1 MYYLGYDIGSSSIK
15 VALIEADSGKTIDIH
30 KEPAME
36 MPIESPRKGW
46 AEQDPN
52 LWWNYVCIG
61 TQKLLKKCAVDKK
74 EITGIGI
81 AYQMHGLVLTDKEG
95 NPLRNAIIWC
105 DSRAVE
111 IGEQAAADL
120 GGEFCTSHLLNTPGN
135 FTASKLKWV
144 KENEP
149 DIYSQINYFML
160 PGDFI
165 ASKFTNSPSTTISG
179 LTEGIFWDF
188 KEEKLSAHLLDFY
201 GVQKEIFPPI
211 VPTFGMQ
218 GTVSVQAARQT
229 GLTEGIPVLYRAGDQ
244 PNNAL
249 SLNVF
254 SPGEI
259 AMTGGTSAVAYT
271 ISDQLKTK
279 EIHRINTFAHVNYL
293 PTRPSLGK
301 LLCINGA
308 GVQYRWLKEHLQIN
322 SYDKMNDLANTI
334 NAGSD
339 SLLVYPFG
347 NGAERILYN
356 KNPGASILHLDLNRH
371 TAAHLC
377 RATLEGIAFSL
388 MYGIDI
394 LISDGLK
401 PKVVRAG
408 NDNLFKSA
416 VFAQTMC
423 NLIRHPIEIY
433 NTTGAV
439 GAARACMIHQYGFK
453 AFSKTVMN
461 NDLVETYIPK
471 KENKPISQ
479 AYQQW
484 KEKLDSQLNQ

>member
-15 VALIEADSGKTIDIH
+15 VALIEADSGKTIDIQ

-61 TQKLLKKCAVDKK
+61 TQKLLTKCAVDKN

-81 AYQMHGLVLTDKEG
+81 AYQMHGLVLLDKEG

-120 GGEFCTSHLLNTPGN
+120 GGEFCTYHLLNTPGN

-160 PGDFI
+160 PGDYI
-165 ASKFTNSPSTTISG
+165 AAKFTHVSSTTISG

-201 GVQKEIFPPI
+201 GIEKEIFPPI
-211 VPTFGMQ
+211 VPTFGKQ
-218 GTVSVQAARQT
+218 GIVSAQGARES
-229 GLTEGIPVLYRAGDQ
+229 GLAEGIPVLYRAGDQ

-259 AMTGGTSAVAYT
+259 AMTGGTSAVAFT
-271 ISDQLKTK
+271 ITDQIKTK
-279 EIHRINTFAHVNYL
+279 EIHRVNTFAHVNYS
-293 PTRPSLGK
+293 PNRPSLGK

-308 GVQYRWLKEHLQIN
+308 GIQYRWLKEQLKIK
-322 SYDKMNDLANTI
+322 SYDEMNDLASEVS
-334 NAGSD
+334 AGSD
-339 SLLVYPFG
+339 GLLIYPFG

-356 KNPGASILHLDLNRH
+356 KNPGTSILHLDLNRH
-371 TAAHLC
+371 TTAHLC

-394 LISDGLK
+394 LISEGLK
-401 PKVVRAG
+401 PKVIRAG

-423 NLIRHPIEIY
+423 NLIGHPIEIY

-461 NDLVETYIPK
+461 NDLVQTYTPK
-471 KENKPISQ
+471 KEIKPISQ

-484 KEKLDSQLNQ
+484 KEKLDSHLNQ

>member
-15 VALIEADSGKTIDIH
+15 VALIEAESGKTIDIH

-46 AEQDPN
+46 AEQDPD

-105 DSRAVE
+105 DSRAVD

-120 GGEFCTSHLLNTPGN
+120 EGEFCTSHLLNTPGN

-160 PGDFI
+160 PGDYI
-165 ASKFTNSPSTTISG
+165 AGKFTNVTSTTISG

-188 KEEKLSAHLLDFY
+188 KEEKLSAHLLHYY
-201 GVQKEIFPPI
+201 GIQKEIFPPI

-218 GTVSVQAARQT
+218 GTVSAQAARET
-229 GLTEGIPVLYRAGDQ
+229 GLTEGIPLLYRAGDQ

-271 ISDQLKTK
+271 ISDQLRTK
-279 EIHRINTFAHVNYL
+279 EIHRINTFAHVNYS
-293 PTRPSLGK
+293 PDRPSLGK

-308 GVQYRWLKEHLQIN
+308 GIQYRWLKEHLKVD
-322 SYDKMNDLANTI
+322 SYDEMNDLANEI
-334 NAGSD
+334 NPGSD
-339 SLLVYPFG
+339 GLLIYPFG
-347 NGAERILYN
+347 NGAERILFN

-371 TAAHLC
+371 STAHLC

-394 LISDGLK
+394 LISEGLK
-401 PKVVRAG
+401 PKVIRAG
-408 NDNLFKSA
+408 NDNLFKSV

-423 NLIRHPIEIY
+423 NLIGHPIEIY

-453 AFSKTVMN
+453 AFSKIVMS
-461 NDLVETYIPK
+461 NDLVHTCTPE

-479 AYQQW
+479 AYQLW
-484 KEKLDSQLNQ
+484 KEKLDSQINQ